1 LAACAKTESDDGRA
15 SRRPL
20 ERLVHLEGHPKGFV
34 SEAWNITSPITLASS
49 ASSSAS
55 ATTPPNRTKHKPAFT
70 DVYKASLMHADT
82 LLSKHL
88 RRREIIVNFTDTI
101 KDIIRLVLVSP
112 AVEEKRAL
120 IGRIRD
126 MEIEFNQLIDDVE
139 KGKRR
144 RIER

>member
-1 LAACAKTESDDGRA
+1 
-15 SRRPL
+15 
-20 ERLVHLEGHPKGFV
+20 
-34 SEAWNITSPITLASS
+34 
-49 ASSSAS
+49 
-55 ATTPPNRTKHKPAFT
+55 
-70 DVYKASLMHADT
+70 MHADT

-88 RRREIIVNFTDTI
+88 RRREIIVNFTDTC